1 MAVPKATRQIPK
13 TGEHPKGAPLTHAN
27 LLASAHAV
35 RIAWRWV
42 PEDRLALS
50 LPLSPTPLPSPRKPK
65 GTIRRGH
72 HLERIVA
79 GNEPAVSGGLGSQ
92 VITHNDDDAM

>member
-1 MAVPKATRQIPK
+1 MTTDCSVIKASPNQALVYTIQHHQTEPFGGSKSRTK
-13 TGEHPKGAPLTHAN
+13 SGV
-27 LLASAHAV
+27 S
-35 RIAWRWV
+35 
-42 PEDRLALS
+42 LS
-50 LPLSPTPLPSPRKPK
+50 LSPALLPTLRKPK

-72 HLERIVA
+72 HLEKIVA

>member
-1 MAVPKATRQIPK
+1 M
-13 TGEHPKGAPLTHAN
+13 
-27 LLASAHAV
+27 
-35 RIAWRWV
+35 
-42 PEDRLALS
+42 ALS
-50 LPLSPTPLPSPRKPK
+50 LSLSPTPLPIAPKPK

-72 HLERIVA
+72 HLEKIVA

>member
-1 MAVPKATRQIPK
+1 M
-13 TGEHPKGAPLTHAN
+13 
-27 LLASAHAV
+27 
-35 RIAWRWV
+35 
-42 PEDRLALS
+42 ALS
-50 LPLSPTPLPSPRKPK
+50 LSLSPTPLPTLRKPK

-72 HLERIVA
+72 HLEKIVA

>member
-1 MAVPKATRQIPK
+1 MQSHVGSGGNVRSCLTR
-13 TGEHPKGAPLTHAN
+13 GN
-27 LLASAHAV
+27 DS
-35 RIAWRWV
+35 
-42 PEDRLALS
+42 LALS
-50 LPLSPTPLPSPRKPK
+50 LSLSPTPLPIAPKPK

-72 HLERIVA
+72 HLEKIVA